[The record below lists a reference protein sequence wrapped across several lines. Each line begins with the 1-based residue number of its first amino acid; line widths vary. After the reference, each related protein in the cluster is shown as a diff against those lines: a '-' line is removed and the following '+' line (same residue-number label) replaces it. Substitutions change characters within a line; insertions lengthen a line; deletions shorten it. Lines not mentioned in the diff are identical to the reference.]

1 MIPDINLFNLNLYIM
16 LVITI
21 TIENPEASITDSKG
35 ITHNSLT
42 TITKVLEYTSD
53 LSELLSNISDL
64 STNHLECNEMI
75 CGEME

>member
-1 MIPDINLFNLNLYIM
+1 M

-42 TITKVLEYTSD
+42 TITKVLETTSD
-53 LSELLSNISDL
+53 LSVLLSDIRGL
-64 STNHLECNEMI
+64 SANHLECDELGCDI
-75 CGEME
+75 V

>member
-1 MIPDINLFNLNLYIM
+1 M

-42 TITKVLEYTSD
+42 TITKVLETTSE
-53 LSELLSNISDL
+53 LSSLLYDIRLLSNDKL
-64 STNHLECNEMI
+64 VFNENY
-75 CGEME
+75 CGMV

>member
-1 MIPDINLFNLNLYIM
+1 M

-35 ITHNSLT
+35 ITHNSTT

-53 LSELLSNISDL
+53 LSMLLSDISGL
-64 STNHLECNEMI
+64 SITHLECDELSCDI
-75 CGEME
+75 I

>member
-1 MIPDINLFNLNLYIM
+1 M

-42 TITKVLEYTSD
+42 TITKVLETTSD
-53 LSELLSNISDL
+53 LSMLLSDIRGL
-64 STNHLECNEMI
+64 STNHLECNE
-75 CGEME
+75 CEMV

>member
-1 MIPDINLFNLNLYIM
+1 M

-35 ITHNSLT
+35 INHKSTT